1 VAWCVT
7 RQGLAA
13 VKLPSRE
20 RLEAAA
26 RQLSAQL
33 SARNEHRPGEDGA
46 SRLRRI
52 LRADAAVGP
61 AAEQLARLVLA
72 PLAPHLAR
80 QRLVIVPDGALSY
93 VPFAMLPDPS
103 DPDRAPLIERHE
115 VTHLPSASVLA
126 PLRARERPAAERGVA
141 VIADPVF
148 EASDERMAG
157 TGPATAPARE
167 VERHTLL
174 RLPFSRLEAEAI
186 SAASAT
192 PLDLLT
198 GFAAHREAVLDGR
211 FSRHRILHLAT
222 HGVIDTQQP
231 ELSGLVLSR
240 FDASGRPR
248 DGLLLLP
255 DVFDLELS
263 ADLVV
268 LSGCRT
274 ALGPHVRGEGL
285 VGLVQGFLYAG
296 APRVLASLWSVQDR
310 ATAEWMRA
318 FYDGLL
324 RDGLR
329 PAAAARAAQRRMRR
343 QPGWETPYHW
353 AGFVLQGEWR

>member
-1 VAWCVT
+1 
-7 RQGLAA
+7 
-13 VKLPSRE
+13 
-20 RLEAAA
+20 
-26 RQLSAQL
+26 
-33 SARNEHRPGEDGA
+33 
-46 SRLRRI
+46 
-52 LRADAAVGP
+52 
-61 AAEQLARLVLA
+61 
-72 PLAPHLAR
+72 
-80 QRLVIVPDGALSY
+80 
-93 VPFAMLPDPS
+93 
-103 DPDRAPLIERHE
+103 
-115 VTHLPSASVLA
+115 
-126 PLRARERPAAERGVA
+126 
-141 VIADPVF
+141 
-148 EASDERMAG
+148 
-157 TGPATAPARE
+157 
-167 VERHTLL
+167 
-174 RLPFSRLEAEAI
+174 LEAEAI
-186 SAASAT
+186 AAASAT
-192 PLDLLT
+192 PPDLLT